1 MNLSIQEGF
10 VPKALDVGP
19 RKDRKIIFQVSIH
32 HHGNYIDVSIN
43 RTNPEEKS
51 HVCVCVVGVEGRMST
66 KSCSAL
72 SIRRT

>member
-32 HHGNYIDVSIN
+32 RHGNYNDVSIN

-51 HVCVCVVGVEGRMST
+51 RVCVWGGGVEGSMST
-66 KSCSAL
+66 KSCSTL